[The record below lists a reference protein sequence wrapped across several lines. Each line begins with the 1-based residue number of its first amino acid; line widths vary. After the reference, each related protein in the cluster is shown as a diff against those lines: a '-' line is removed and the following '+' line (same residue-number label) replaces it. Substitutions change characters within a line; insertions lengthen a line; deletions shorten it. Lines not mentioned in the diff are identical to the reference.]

1 MHYLI
6 RLCVLACLLPAT
18 VAFAA
23 LPDASLSL
31 SQAVARV
38 LESNPQLQAADFEA
52 RAALERVRQES
63 QSTPYELGVELE
75 NLGGSGEL
83 SGARSL
89 ETTLSLGRVLEPGDK
104 SARRGEVAEL
114 EAGLLNHDQ
123 DAERL
128 ELLAE
133 TARRFLAMARVQ
145 AERELAVQRVE
156 LLQRTLQSVEQRQ
169 RVGKAPPAER
179 SRVLTELARAELALE
194 ETAHLLK
201 IGRHQLAAL
210 WGVFEPDF
218 SRVQA
223 DLFHLEAEPDFAALD
238 RMIERNPTIAR
249 LATRARLGDA
259 RLLLARTRARPDLD
273 LRAGVQHFNA
283 GDDVGLMLSLRMPLG
298 SGGRSRAWVNEA
310 EVLAAREPLLAQEQ
324 RLALRTTLFALHQEL
339 LHARDRFET
348 YRERVIPAA
357 DQTLDDYSRGYAA
370 GRYSLL
376 ELGEVRNTLLE
387 ARLELLSAATEHHA
401 ARIEIDRLIGIAP
414 LNGANP

>member
-1 MHYLI
+1 MYSMI
-6 RLCVLACLLPAT
+6 RVCVLACLLPAA

-23 LPDASLSL
+23 VPEASLSL
-31 SQAVARV
+31 RQAVARV
-38 LESNPQLQAADFEA
+38 LESNPQLQAAEFEV
-52 RAALERVRQES
+52 RAASERVRQAS
-63 QSTPYELGVELE
+63 QSTPYELGIELE
-75 NLGGSGEL
+75 NLGGTGAL

-89 ETTLSLGRVLEPGDK
+89 ETTLSLGRVLELGDK
-104 SARRGEVAEL
+104 SEGRGEVAEL
-114 EAGLLNHDQ
+114 EAGLLHHDQ
-123 DAERL
+123 DAQRL
-128 ELLAE
+128 DVLAE
-133 TARRFLAMARVQ
+133 TARRFLALARVQ

-156 LLQRTLQSVEQRQ
+156 LLQRTLQAVEQRQ

-179 SRVLTELARAELALE
+179 RRVQIELARAELALE

-201 IGRHQLAAL
+201 VGRRQLAGL
-210 WGVFEPDF
+210 WGAFEPDF

-223 DLFHLEAEPDFAALD
+223 DLFGLEAEPDFAVLD
-238 RMIERNPTIAR
+238 RMIERNPAIAR
-249 LATRARLGDA
+249 LATSARLGDA
-259 RLLLARTRARPDLD
+259 RLLLARTRSRPDLD

-283 GDDVGLMLSLRMPLG
+283 EDDVGLMLSLRMPLG
-298 SGGRSRAWVNEA
+298 TGSRSRAWVNEA
-310 EVLAAREPLLAQEQ
+310 EALAAREPLLAQEQ

-339 LHARDRFET
+339 LHARDRFDT

-357 DQTLDDYSRGYAA
+357 DRTLDDYSRGYAA

-387 ARLELLSAATEHHA
+387 ARMELLSAATEHHA